1 MVKKLLEGKKA
12 ILLSILI
19 FLEIVE
25 LFNDHGLN
33 NNYLI
38 ILKNDFQ
45 TSPLQNITY
54 NTHDEITYP
63 PSL

>member
-38 ILKNDFQ
+38 ILKNDLKF
-45 TSPLQNITY
+45 
-54 NTHDEITYP
+54 
-63 PSL
+63 